1 MTKNKSFIK
10 SGGSLLVDS
19 LSANQAKHIFI
30 VPGESFLGAL
40 DAFLDRKDEIKIVN
54 ARHEAG
60 ASNMAEAYGKLTG
73 EPGLA
78 YVTRGPGACHASVGV
93 HIAFQ
98 DSTPMVLIVGDVSK
112 KFRDREAFQ
121 EVDFRSFFRP
131 ISKWVAEINDPDRV
145 PEYVNRA
152 FSLATSGRPG
162 PVVLVTP
169 EDMLTENTK
178 VKVPSFSPIIKGEM
192 SSIGLNA
199 VREKLENAK
208 KPLFIIG
215 GSGWTN
221 NSISSFHKFINENN
235 IPVTTSFRRQDLFD
249 HKDDNFVGSFGTSVS
264 PKLVSSVASSD
275 LIIVLGARLGEMT
288 TQGYSIISPQGK
300 AKNMVHIHVDPN
312 ELNKVYNAEVCIN
325 VSVEECCKG
334 LKDLRIE
341 KSRSWQ
347 VWRSQ
352 LRKKYLE
359 DIKPLK
365 SRNFNNL
372 SRIFEIVEKNLPDN
386 SIVTLD
392 AGNNAAWPQR
402 FLSYGRYRR
411 QIATTCGSM
420 GYAIP
425 AAVSSALL
433 CPEKT
438 VLCCV
443 GDGGFMMSSQEIST
457 AVHYGTKIII
467 LLINNSSYGTI
478 RMHQERDYPGRKIA
492 TDLKNPDFVKLCR
505 AMGSVAYRVDGL
517 KEFSLIFSKALKSKK
532 VNVIE
537 IPISINQ
544 LSHRHNLK

>member
-1 MTKNKSFIK
+1 MPKTGGQLIAESLYRNKVKN
-10 SGGSLLVDS
+10 
-19 LSANQAKHIFI
+19 IFC
-30 VPGESFLGAL
+30 VPGESYLGAL
-40 DAFLDRKDEIKIVN
+40 DALFDKKKSIKVIN

-60 ASNMAEAYGKLTG
+60 AANMAESYGKITG
-73 EPGLA
+73 KPGVAL
-78 YVTRGPGACHASVGV
+78 VTRGPGACHASVGV

-98 DSTPMVLIVGDVSK
+98 DSTPMILIVGDVSRNV
-112 KFRDREAFQ
+112 RDREAFQ
-121 EVDFRSFFRP
+121 EVDFKSFFGP

-145 PEYVNRA
+145 PEYMNRA

-169 EDMLTENTK
+169 EDMLTQITK
-178 VKVPSFSPIIKGEM
+178 VQTPSFSPIIKSEM

-199 VREKLENAK
+199 VMEKLENAK
-208 KPLFIIG
+208 KPFFIIG
-215 GSGWTN
+215 GSGWTT
-221 NSISSFHKFINENN
+221 NSISSFHKFISENN

-249 HKDDNFVGSFGTSVS
+249 HKDENFVGSFGTSVS
-264 PKLVSSVASSD
+264 PKLISSVASSD

-288 TQGYSIISPQGK
+288 TQGYSIISPQDK
-300 AKNMVHIHVDPN
+300 PKNMIHIHVDPN

-325 VSVEECCKG
+325 VGVEECCRK
-334 LKDLRIE
+334 LKDLRVE
-341 KSRSWQ
+341 NSRSWQ
-347 VWRSQ
+347 AWRSQ
-352 LRKKYLE
+352 LRKNYLE

-372 SRIFEIVEKNLPDN
+372 SRIFEIVEKKLPDN
-386 SIVTLD
+386 SVVTLD

-433 CPEKT
+433 SPEKT

-467 LLINNSSYGTI
+467 LLINNRSYGTI

-492 TDLKNPDFVKLCR
+492 TDLKNPDFVKLCK
-505 AMGSVAYRVDGL
+505 AMGAVAYRVNGL
-517 KEFSLIFSKALKSKK
+517 AEFSSIFSKALKSKK

>member
-457 AVHYGTKIII
+457 AVHYGTKIIM

-492 TDLKNPDFVKLCR
+492 TDLKNPDFVKLCK
-505 AMGSVAYRVDGL
+505 AMGAIAYRVNGL
-517 KEFSLIFSKALKSKK
+517 AEFSSIFSRALKSKK

>member
-1 MTKNKSFIK
+1 MSKTGGQLIAESLYRNKVKN
-10 SGGSLLVDS
+10 
-19 LSANQAKHIFI
+19 IFC
-30 VPGESFLGAL
+30 VPGESYLGAL
-40 DAFLDRKDEIKIVN
+40 DALFDKKKSIKVIN

-60 ASNMAEAYGKLTG
+60 AANMAESYGKITG
-73 EPGLA
+73 KPGVAL
-78 YVTRGPGACHASVGV
+78 VTRGPGACHASVGV

-98 DSTPMVLIVGDVSK
+98 DSTPMILIVGDVSRNV
-112 KFRDREAFQ
+112 RDREAFQ
-121 EVDFRSFFRP
+121 EVDFKSFFGP

-145 PEYVNRA
+145 PEYMNRA
-152 FSLATSGRPG
+152 FSLANSGRPG

-169 EDMLTENTK
+169 EDMLTQITK
-178 VKVPSFSPIIKGEM
+178 VQSSSFRPIIESEM
-192 SSIGLNA
+192 SSTGLNA
-199 VREKLENAK
+199 VTEKLENSK

-249 HKDDNFVGSFGTSVS
+249 HKDENFVGSFGTSVS
-264 PKLVSSVASSD
+264 PKLISSVASSD

-288 TQGYSIISPQGK
+288 TQGYSILSPLDK
-300 AKNMVHIHVDPN
+300 SMNMIHIHVDPN
-312 ELNKVYNAEVCIN
+312 ELNKVYNADVCIN
-325 VSVEECCKG
+325 VGVEECCKS

-341 KSRSWQ
+341 NSRSWQ
-347 VWRSQ
+347 AWRNK
-352 LRKKYLE
+352 LRKNYLD
-359 DIKPLK
+359 DIKSLK

-372 SRIFEIVEKNLPDN
+372 SRIFEIVEKKLPDN

-425 AAVSSALL
+425 AAVSSSLL
-433 CPEKT
+433 SPEKT

-492 TDLKNPDFVKLCR
+492 TDLKNPDFVKLCK
-505 AMGSVAYRVDGL
+505 AMGAVAYRVNGL
-517 KEFSLIFSKALKSKK
+517 AEFSSIFSKALKSKK

>member
-1 MTKNKSFIK
+1 MSKTGGQLIAESLYRNKVKN
-10 SGGSLLVDS
+10 
-19 LSANQAKHIFI
+19 IFC
-30 VPGESFLGAL
+30 VPGESYLGAL
-40 DAFLDRKDEIKIVN
+40 DALFDKKKSIKVIN

-60 ASNMAEAYGKLTG
+60 AANMAESYGKITG
-73 EPGLA
+73 KPGVAL
-78 YVTRGPGACHASVGV
+78 VTRGPGACHASVGV

-98 DSTPMVLIVGDVSK
+98 DSTPMILIVGDVSRNV
-112 KFRDREAFQ
+112 RDREAFQ
-121 EVDFRSFFRP
+121 EVDFKSFFGP
-131 ISKWVAEINDPDRV
+131 ISKWVVEINDPDRV
-145 PEYVNRA
+145 PEYMNRA
-152 FSLATSGRPG
+152 FSLANSGRPG

-169 EDMLTENTK
+169 EDMLTQTTN
-178 VKVPSFSPIIKGEM
+178 VQDSSFSPIIKSEM

-199 VREKLENAK
+199 IMEKLENAK

-249 HKDDNFVGSFGTSVS
+249 HKDENFVGSFGTSVS
-264 PKLVSSVASSD
+264 PKLISSVASSD

-288 TQGYSIISPQGK
+288 TQGYSIISPLDK
-300 AKNMVHIHVDPN
+300 SKNMIHIHVDPN

-325 VSVEECCKG
+325 VGVEECCKR

-341 KSRSWQ
+341 NSRSWQ
-347 VWRSQ
+347 EWRSQ
-352 LRKKYLE
+352 LRSNYLE
-359 DIKPLK
+359 DIKSLK
-365 SRNFNNL
+365 SKNFNNL
-372 SRIFEIVEKNLPDN
+372 SRIFEIVEKKLPDN

-425 AAVSSALL
+425 AAVSSSLL
-433 CPEKT
+433 SPEKT

-478 RMHQERDYPGRKIA
+478 RMHQERDYPRRKIA
-492 TDLKNPDFVKLCR
+492 TDLKNPDFVKLCK
-505 AMGSVAYRVDGL
+505 AMGAVAYRVNGL
-517 KEFSLIFSKALKSKK
+517 AEFSSIFSKALKSKK

>member
-1 MTKNKSFIK
+1 MSKTGGQLIAESLYRNKVKN
-10 SGGSLLVDS
+10 
-19 LSANQAKHIFI
+19 IFC
-30 VPGESFLGAL
+30 VPGESYLGAL
-40 DAFLDRKDEIKIVN
+40 DALFDKKKSIKVIN

-60 ASNMAEAYGKLTG
+60 AANMAESYGKITG
-73 EPGLA
+73 KPGVAL
-78 YVTRGPGACHASVGV
+78 VTRGPGACHASVGV

-98 DSTPMVLIVGDVSK
+98 DSTPMILIVGDVARNV
-112 KFRDREAFQ
+112 RDREAFQ
-121 EVDFRSFFRP
+121 EVDFKSFFGP

-145 PEYVNRA
+145 PEYMNRA
-152 FSLATSGRPG
+152 FSLANSGRPG

-169 EDMLTENTK
+169 EDMLTQITK
-178 VKVPSFSPIIKGEM
+178 VQSSSFRPIIKSEM
-192 SSIGLNA
+192 SSTGLNA
-199 VREKLENAK
+199 VTEELANSK

-249 HKDDNFVGSFGTSVS
+249 HKDENFVGSFGTSVS
-264 PKLVSSVASSD
+264 PKLISSVASSD

-288 TQGYSIISPQGK
+288 TKGYSIISPLDK
-300 AKNMVHIHVDPN
+300 SKNMIHIHVDPN

-325 VSVEECCKG
+325 VGVEECCKR

-341 KSRSWQ
+341 NSRSWQ
-347 VWRSQ
+347 AWRNK
-352 LRKKYLE
+352 LRKNYLE
-359 DIKPLK
+359 DIKSVK

-372 SRIFEIVEKNLPDN
+372 SKIFEIVETKLPDD

-425 AAVSSALL
+425 AAVSSSLL
-433 CPEKT
+433 SPEKT

-457 AVHYGTKIII
+457 AVHYRTKIII

-478 RMHQERDYPGRKIA
+478 RMHQERDYPRRKIA
-492 TDLKNPDFVKLCR
+492 TDLKNPDFVKLCK
-505 AMGSVAYRVDGL
+505 AMGAIAYRVNGL
-517 KEFSLIFSKALKSKK
+517 AEFSSIFSKALKSKK

>member
-1 MTKNKSFIK
+1 MSKTGGQLIAESLYRNKVKN
-10 SGGSLLVDS
+10 
-19 LSANQAKHIFI
+19 IFC
-30 VPGESFLGAL
+30 VPGESYLGAL
-40 DAFLDRKDEIKIVN
+40 DALFDKKKSIKVIN

-60 ASNMAEAYGKLTG
+60 AANMAESYGKITG
-73 EPGLA
+73 KPGVAL
-78 YVTRGPGACHASVGV
+78 VTRGPGACHASVGV

-98 DSTPMVLIVGDVSK
+98 DSTPMILIVGDVSRNV
-112 KFRDREAFQ
+112 RDREAFQ
-121 EVDFRSFFRP
+121 EVDFKSFFGP

-145 PEYVNRA
+145 PEYMNRA
-152 FSLATSGRPG
+152 FSLANSGRPG

-169 EDMLTENTK
+169 EDMLTQITK
-178 VKVPSFSPIIKGEM
+178 VQDSSFSPIIKSEM

-199 VREKLENAK
+199 VMEKLENAK

-249 HKDDNFVGSFGTSVS
+249 HKDENFVGSFGTSVS
-264 PKLVSSVASSD
+264 PKLINSVESSD

-288 TQGYSIISPQGK
+288 TQGYSIISPLDK
-300 AKNMVHIHVDPN
+300 SKNMIHIHVDPN

-325 VSVEECCKG
+325 VGVEECCKS

-341 KSRSWQ
+341 NSRSWQ
-347 VWRSQ
+347 EWRCQ
-352 LRKKYLE
+352 LRRNYLE
-359 DIKPLK
+359 DIKSLK

-372 SRIFEIVEKNLPDN
+372 SRIFEIVEKKLPDN

-425 AAVSSALL
+425 AAVSSSLL
-433 CPEKT
+433 SPEKT

-492 TDLKNPDFVKLCR
+492 TDLKNPDFVKLCK
-505 AMGSVAYRVDGL
+505 AMGAIAYRVNGL
-517 KEFSLIFSKALKSKK
+517 AEFSSIFSKALKSKK

>member
-1 MTKNKSFIK
+1 MTKSKSVMK
-10 SGGSLLVDS
+10 SGGSLLVDC
-19 LSANQAKHIFI
+19 LVANQTRHVFV

-40 DAFLDRKDEIKIVN
+40 DAFVDIKDKIKLVN

-73 EPGLA
+73 KPGLA

-98 DSTPMVLIVGDVSK
+98 DSTPMILIVGDVSRNV
-112 KFRDREAFQ
+112 RDREAFQ
-121 EVDFRSFFRP
+121 EVDFKSFFGP

-145 PEYVNRA
+145 PEYMNRA

-169 EDMLTENTK
+169 EDMLSQITK
-178 VKVPSFSPIIKGEM
+178 VQVRSFSPVIKSEM
-192 SSIGLNA
+192 SSRGLNA
-199 VREKLENAK
+199 LVEMLEKSKN
-208 KPLFIIG
+208 PLFIIG

-221 NSISSFHKFINENN
+221 KSISNFHKFIDENN

-249 HKDDNFVGSFGTSVS
+249 HKNDNFVGSFGTSVS
-264 PKLVSSVASSD
+264 PKLIGSVKSSD

-288 TQGYSIISPQGK
+288 TQGYSIISPK
-300 AKNMVHIHVDPN
+300 NRSKNMIHIHVDPN
-312 ELNKVYNAEVCIN
+312 ELNKVYNAEICIN
-325 VSVEECCKG
+325 VGVAECCDK
-334 LKDLRIE
+334 LRDLVLQSSGR
-341 KSRSWQ
+341 WQ
-347 VWRSQ
+347 AWRKQ
-352 LRKKYLE
+352 LRKNYLK
-359 DIKPLK
+359 DIEPLK
-365 SRNFNNL
+365 SKNFNNL
-372 SRIFEIVEKNLPDN
+372 SKIFEIVEKKLPEN
-386 SIVTLD
+386 SLVTLD

-402 FLSYGRYRR
+402 FLSYGRSRR
-411 QIATTCGSM
+411 QIATTCGAM

-433 CPEKT
+433 NPQKT

-457 AVHYGTKIII
+457 AVHYGAKIII

-492 TDLKNPDFVKLCR
+492 TDLKNPDFVKLCK
-505 AMGSVAYRVDGL
+505 AIGAAAYRITRL
-517 KEFSLIFSKALKSKK
+517 EEFSLIFSKALRSKK

-544 LSHRHNLK
+544 LSHRQNLE

>member
-352 LRKKYLE
+352 LRRNYLE
-359 DIKPLK
+359 DIKSLK

-492 TDLKNPDFVKLCR
+492 TDLKNPDFVKLCK
-505 AMGSVAYRVDGL
+505 AMGAIAYRVNGL
-517 KEFSLIFSKALKSKK
+517 AEFSSIFSRALKSKK